1 MEREL
6 NMVIVADTNTE
17 EARQLIAQLAE
28 NPAIPQTVV
37 TPQLARRILPIRANP
52 AVGVMFWSSDLQG
65 LAADVEAFA
74 AYVKGESAIKEAAHT
89 AQRYVPDEVAYAQPR
104 VLFEPWRGDGAAY
117 VAGDIRMRGA
127 ELYRCLTAHTSQL
140 AWTPEDSPSL
150 WVRIADP
157 AEEWP
162 EWVQPVGSTDAYAK
176 GAKVSHNG
184 KKWTSDAD
192 NNTWEPGVYGWTEV
206 KEQ

>member
-1 MEREL
+1 MDREL

-17 EARQLIAQLAE
+17 EARQLIAQLAA

-74 AYVKGESAIKEAAHT
+74 AYVKGEREIKDAAHT

-104 VLFEPWRGDGAAY
+104 VLFEPWSGDGVAY

-127 ELYRCLTAHTSQL
+127 ELYRCLTDHTSQ
-140 AWTPEDSPSL
+140 ANWTPEDSPSL

-192 NNTWEPGVYGWTEV
+192 ANVFEPGVYGWTEV
-206 KEQ
+206 TE

>member
-104 VLFEPWRGDGAAY
+104 VLFEPWSGDGVDY

-127 ELYRCLTAHTSQL
+127 ELYRCLTDHTSQ
-140 AWTPEDSPSL
+140 ANWTPEDSPSL

>member
-1 MEREL
+1 MNREL
-6 NMVIVADTNTE
+6 NMVIVADNNTA
-17 EARQLIAQLAE
+17 EARQLIAQLAA

-52 AVGVMFWSSDLQG
+52 AVGVMFWSNDLQG

-74 AYVKGESAIKEAAHT
+74 GYIKGEAAIKEAAHT

-104 VLFEPWRGDGAAY
+104 VLFEPWSGEGAAY

-127 ELYRCLTAHTSQL
+127 ELYRCLTDHTSQ
-140 AWTPEDSPSL
+140 ANWTPEDSPSL
-150 WVRIADP
+150 WARIADP

-184 KKWTSDAD
+184 KKWTSDVDA
-192 NNTWEPGVYGWTEV
+192 NVFEPGVYGWTEV
-206 KEQ
+206 S